1 MNKYWY
7 LGFLFLPLLLTG
19 CVSQSQTAK
28 TETNPLLGKNILFY
42 GDTCPHC
49 KIVEQY
55 ISDNQILNKMP
66 LAQKEV
72 YKNQTNAAEM
82 VVAARACGLS
92 QNDLGVPFLWVDNK
106 CLSGDT
112 DIVNFFK
119 TKFKL

>member
-7 LGFLFLPLLLTG
+7 LGFLILPFLLTG
-19 CVSQSQTAK
+19 CVSKSPTAK

-55 ISDNQILNKMP
+55 ISDNKILDKMP
-66 LAQKEV
+66 LEQKEV
-72 YKNQTNAAEM
+72 YKDQANAAEM

-92 QNDLGVPFLWVDNK
+92 QNDLGVPFLWSDNK
-106 CLSGDT
+106 CLTGDT